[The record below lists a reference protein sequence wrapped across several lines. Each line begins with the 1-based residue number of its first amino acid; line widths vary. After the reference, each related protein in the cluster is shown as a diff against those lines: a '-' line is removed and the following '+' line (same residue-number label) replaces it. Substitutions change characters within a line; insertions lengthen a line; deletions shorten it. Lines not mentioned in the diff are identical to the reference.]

1 MFGQFVINGLITGI
15 LYSLLAIGFA
25 LVYNT
30 TKIFHVAAA
39 GIYVV
44 SAYAFWFGV
53 DVLSLPMWIAA
64 VFSIAVTMAC
74 SYLCELLVY
83 MPLKRKGASNNICM
97 VASIGIM
104 TALVSL
110 VAMLF
115 GNTTKAIFWDAMDTY
130 SFAGISLSKPQMVQ
144 LISGTPIILGFLALL
159 RFSDVGIRLKA
170 VSVNETLY
178 TSLGYSLKGV
188 RGLAF
193 LLSGLFIAVAA
204 ILNVSEVGMDPNMG
218 MGILF
223 NALIAM
229 ILGGI
234 GRFDACVIGGLILGL
249 LQSLVLMQ
257 FTSSWQNAITFVVLL
272 VVLFVRPQG
281 FLGYKQR
288 VV

>member
-1 MFGQFVINGLITGI
+1 MFGQFVINGLVTGI

-30 TKIFHVAAA
+30 AKVFHVAAA

-44 SAYAFWFGV
+44 AAYSFWFGV
-53 DVLSLPMWIAA
+53 ETLSMPMMIAA
-64 VFSIAVTMAC
+64 LFSVAITMAC
-74 SYLCELLVY
+74 RYLCELLVY
-83 MPLKRKGASNNICM
+83 MPLKRKGALSNISM

-110 VAMLF
+110 VVMLF

-130 SFAGISLSKPQMVQ
+130 SFAGISLSKPQVVQ
-144 LISGTPIILGFLALL
+144 LVFGAPVLLGFLALL
-159 RFSDVGIRLKA
+159 RFSKVGIKLKA
-170 VSVNETLY
+170 VSVDETLY
-178 TSLGYSLKGV
+178 TSLGYNLKGI
-188 RGLAF
+188 RRLAF

-204 ILNVSEVGMDPNMG
+204 VLNVSEVGMDPNMG
-218 MGILF
+218 MNILF

-234 GRFDACVIGGLILGL
+234 GRFDACVLGGLILGL
-249 LQSLVLMQ
+249 LQSLVLLQ
-257 FTSSWQNAITFVVLL
+257 FTSNWQIAITFMVLL
-272 VVLFVRPQG
+272 LLLFVRPQG

-288 VV
+288 AV